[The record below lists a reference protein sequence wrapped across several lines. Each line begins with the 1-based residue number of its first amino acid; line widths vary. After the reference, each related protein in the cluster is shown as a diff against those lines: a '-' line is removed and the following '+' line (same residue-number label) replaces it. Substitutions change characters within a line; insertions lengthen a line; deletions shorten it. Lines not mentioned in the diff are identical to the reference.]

1 MAPQDNV
8 KSPSETAKAPA
19 QDKSL
24 HDRVHAVIEKI
35 RPVIQMDGGDIRLVN
50 VDDAGKVTVELQG
63 ACVGCPGSRMTLK
76 MGVERHLRE
85 RVPEVT
91 EVVAL

>member
-1 MAPQDNV
+1 MTETTGDNPQ
-8 KSPSETAKAPA
+8 A
-19 QDKSL
+19 SL
-24 HDRVHAVIEKI
+24 HDRVNAVIEKI
-35 RPVIQMDGGDIRLVN
+35 RPVIQMDGGDIKLVK
-50 VDDAGKVTVELQG
+50 VDPSGKVTVQLQG
-63 ACVGCPGSRMTLK
+63 ACVGCPGSQMTLK

>member
-1 MAPQDNV
+1 MAPQ
-8 KSPSETAKAPA
+8 ETEKTPA
-19 QDKSL
+19 QTTSL
-24 HDRVHAVIEKI
+24 HDRVNAVIEKI
-35 RPVIQMDGGDIRLVN
+35 RPVIQMDGGDIRFVG
-50 VDDAGKVTVELQG
+50 VDEAGKVTVQLQG

>member
-1 MAPQDNV
+1 MADQGT
-8 KSPSETAKAPA
+8 EKAPS
-19 QDKSL
+19 QELSL
-24 HDRVHAVIEKI
+24 HDRVNAVIEKI
-35 RPVIQMDGGDIRLVN
+35 RPVIQMDGGDIKLVG
-50 VDDAGKVTVELQG
+50 VDEAGKVTVQLQG

-91 EVVAL
+91 EVVAQ